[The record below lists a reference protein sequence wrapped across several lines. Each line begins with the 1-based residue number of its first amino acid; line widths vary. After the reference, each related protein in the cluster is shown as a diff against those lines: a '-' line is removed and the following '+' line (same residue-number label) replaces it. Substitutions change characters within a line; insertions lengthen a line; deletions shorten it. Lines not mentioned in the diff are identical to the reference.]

1 VQVAAALA
9 GGIALDRGG
18 YEEAIGAVGVDGKGA
33 KGGCIQEV
41 GVGSC
46 VISEG
51 EYSGGKRRLCVWVLG
66 GEAVRETVFLRQK
79 ASPWA

>member
-9 GGIALDRGG
+9 GGIAIDRGG

-33 KGGCIQEV
+33 KGGCIQEG

-46 VISEG
+46 VISEA
-51 EYSGGKRRLCVWVLG
+51 EYSGGKRKALRLGFGRLCVT
-66 GEAVRETVFLRQK
+66 R
-79 ASPWA
+79 